1 MSVRWTEE
9 QKKVIEVR
17 NKNVLVSAAAGSGK
31 TAVLVERILSLL
43 CGEGENESP
52 LDVDRLLVVTF
63 TKAAAAEM
71 RERVSLALEKRL
83 EADPENEHLQKQ
95 QTLIHSAQITTI
107 DSFCQYVIRNY
118 FHQID
123 LDPAFR
129 IGDEG
134 ELKLLKADVVQE
146 LLEEHYASE
155 DPEDRERF
163 TAFVEAY
170 ATGKSDAALE
180 NLILQLYEFAISF
193 PYPKRWLEECKK
205 SYQVQTKEELESSS
219 WMQFLLSYVNQTF
232 VDLEQDVYRM
242 LEICRLPGGPYMYE
256 DAVQADLLQVQELL
270 ACDSYGRIQK
280 QLADL
285 SFARLSTKKD
295 PDVEEGQKNQIKGL
309 RESMKKSL
317 KSIKEKYFNS
327 SLTGV
332 LEVLQKAA
340 PTTEVLLSLTA
351 EFADRY
357 QEKKRL
363 KNLADFPDLEHLA
376 LEILVKDVQTD
387 AEGKLKVVPTDAAK
401 ELSARYAQIMIDEY
415 QDSNLIQEIILN
427 SVSRGQDIPNVFMV
441 GDVKQSIYRFRQ
453 ARPEL
458 FMEKYHTYPLTDEAA
473 EVRIDLHKNFRSRRE
488 VLDGTNYVFRKL
500 MTEAVGG
507 ITYDSAAALYLGAE
521 MPEPEEAEEILTE
534 EKSEKETLGE
544 NCGKS
549 QKRRINVP
557 ELLLIKKNKDT
568 LPETED
574 TDQAELTDREMEAQA
589 AADCIRR
596 VMEEGKVWDRDAGAF
611 RPVRYSDIV
620 ILLRSLTG
628 WGDVYA
634 RVLNA
639 AGIPAHTE
647 SRTGY
652 FTTIEIQTLLNLLR
666 IVDNPRQDIPLAA
679 VLKSMIGGFTDVEL
693 AKIKSA
699 YPDVKFHEACRRYA
713 GEEKTD
719 SLEAEEDKSKLVS
732 LEKEQKTV
740 KRQHAEYTIE
750 LQIQE
755 KLRSFYND
763 LRAYR
768 ERAEFLPIHELIEEL
783 LQTTGYGD
791 YLAAEPAG
799 AQREAN
805 VRMLIERAI
814 AFEKTSY
821 RGLFHFVR
829 YMEQL
834 QSYNEDFGE
843 AGILGENEDAVRIM
857 TIHKSKGLEFPIVI
871 VAGLGKSF
879 NRQDIR
885 SRVVIHPEL
894 GVGVDWVDSVLRTR
908 TASLPKRVIQKA
920 LDLEMLGEE
929 LRVLYVAFT
938 RAKEKL
944 ILLGSGANLDGK
956 MDSVLSFR
964 TISTA
969 GTYLDWVLP
978 AAGTGDSPFVTK
990 EVSLEGQTEEALT
1003 RQMLKE
1009 EQRESLER
1017 LEELPRADEE
1027 YAKLLEEQLAYTYPW
1042 QDDISLRG
1050 KFSVSEL
1057 KKMGQAEE
1065 EDEDTLLYPEKEI
1078 VPYIPRFMSEKEP
1091 VSGAARGTAYH
1102 RALECLDF
1110 RGLYHSEKVKEGLE
1124 RLVEKGRMTQEQADA
1139 VRPYDIYAFAQ
1150 TPLAKRMS
1158 AAQDREEFYTEQPF
1172 VIQMPARKLEIGCE
1186 SDEPILIQGIIDAY
1200 FYEKNENGENEIVVV
1215 DYKTDFVKEGGELLE
1230 KYKKQLDYY
1239 QIALERLTGKRVKE
1253 KIIYSFCLKEEIAL

>member
-9 QKKVIEVR
+9 QKKVIDVR
-17 NKNVLVSAAAGSGK
+17 DKNVLVSAAAGSGK
-31 TAVLVERILSLL
+31 TAVLVERILSLV
-43 CGEGENESP
+43 CGEGENETP
-52 LDVDRLLVVTF
+52 MDVDRLLVVTF

-71 RERVSLALEKRL
+71 RERVGLALEKRL

-134 ELKLLKADVVQE
+134 ELKLLKGDVVRE
-146 LLEEHYASE
+146 LLEEHYAAE
-155 DPEDRERF
+155 DPKERARF
-163 TAFVEAY
+163 TEFVEAY
-170 ATGKSDAALE
+170 ATGKSDVGIE
-180 NLILQLYEFAISF
+180 NLILQLYEFAVSY
-193 PYPKRWLEECKK
+193 PYPKRWLQECMEPYGAQTEEAVKH
-205 SYQVQTKEELESSS
+205 SP
-219 WMQFLLSYVNQTF
+219 WMRYLLNYVNQTF
-232 VDLEQDVYRM
+232 ADLEQEIYRM
-242 LEICRLPGGPYMYE
+242 LEICHLPGGPYLYE
-256 DAVQADLLQVQELL
+256 DAVQADLIQVQELM
-270 ACDSYGRIQK
+270 ACRSYEKIRER
-280 QLADL
+280 LESL
-285 SFARLSTKKD
+285 SFARLSAKKD
-295 PDVEEGQKNQIKGL
+295 PTVEEERKNQIKAFRDG
-309 RESMKKSL
+309 MKKSL
-317 KSIKEKYFNS
+317 KDLKEKFFR
-327 SLTGV
+327 LPLAGV
-332 LEVLQKAA
+332 LEVMQKAA

-351 EFADRY
+351 EFAERY
-357 QEKKRL
+357 REKKRL

-376 LEILVKDVQTD
+376 LEILVEDVETGED
-387 AEGKLKVVPTDAAK
+387 GKMKIIPTDAAR

-427 SVSRGQDIPNVFMV
+427 SVSRGQGIPNVFMV
-441 GDVKQSIYRFRQ
+441 GDVKQSIYRFRL

-458 FMEKYHTYPLTDEAA
+458 FMEKYHTYPQTE
-473 EVRIDLHKNFRSRRE
+473 EGTEIRIDLHKNFRSRRE
-488 VLDGTNYVFRKL
+488 VLDGTNNVFEKL

-507 ITYDSAAALYLGAE
+507 ITYDSAAALYPGAE
-521 MPEPEEAEEILTE
+521 MPEPEGEINT
-534 EKSEKETLGE
+534 
-544 NCGKS
+544 
-549 QKRRINVP
+549 P
-557 ELLLIKKNKDT
+557 ELLLLEKNKDA

-574 TDQAELTDREMEAQA
+574 ADQTELTDRELEAHA
-589 AADCIRR
+589 AADCIHR
-596 VMEEGKVWDRDAGAF
+596 VMREGKVWDRDAGDF
-611 RPVRYSDIV
+611 RPVRYGDIV

-639 AGIPAHTE
+639 SGIPAHTE

-699 YPDVKFHEACRRYA
+699 YPDGRFHEACMRYA
-713 GEEKTD
+713 GDVKED
-719 SLEAEEDKSKLVS
+719 S
-732 LEKEQKTV
+732 
-740 KRQHAEYTIE
+740 
-750 LQIQE
+750 QIQE
-755 KLRSFYND
+755 KLSTFFHK
-763 LRAYR
+763 LRTYR
-768 ERAEFLPIHELIEEL
+768 RRAEFLPIHELIEEL
-783 LQTTGYGD
+783 LEDTGYGD
-791 YLAAEPAG
+791 YLAASQAG

-894 GVGVDWVDSVLRTR
+894 GVGVDWVDTALRTR
-908 TASLPKRVIQKA
+908 TATLPKRVLQKA

-944 ILLGSGANLDGK
+944 ILLGSSAKPEEK
-956 MDSVLSFR
+956 MRKTLSFH

-978 AAGTGDSPFVTK
+978 AAGAADSPFAVK
-990 EVSLEGQTEEALT
+990 EVTPEGEVEEALAQ
-1003 RQMLKE
+1003 QMVKE
-1009 EQRESLER
+1009 EQKEAFARPSD
-1017 LEELPRADEE
+1017 LPGADEA
-1027 YAKLLEEQLAYTYPW
+1027 YAKLLEEQLAYVYPW
-1042 QDDISLRG
+1042 QADISLRG

-1057 KKMGQAEE
+1057 KKMGQTEE
-1065 EDEDTLLYPEKEI
+1065 EDADTLLYPAEDI
-1078 VPYIPRFMSEKEP
+1078 VPYIPRFMSDKEP

-1124 RLVEKGRMTQEQADA
+1124 QLVEAGRMTREQADL
-1139 VRPYDIYAFAQ
+1139 VRPYDIYAFAR

-1158 AAQDREEFYTEQPF
+1158 AARDRDEFHTEQPF
-1172 VIQMPARKLEIGCE
+1172 VMQMPARELGIDCE
-1186 SDEPILIQGIIDAY
+1186 SDEPVLIQGIIDAW
-1200 FYEKNENGENEIVVV
+1200 FYEKNEQGENEIVVV
-1215 DYKTDFVKEGGELLE
+1215 DYKTDFVKEGSELLE

-1239 QIALERLTGKRVKE
+1239 QQALERLTGKRVRE
-1253 KIIYSFCLKEEIAL
+1253 KLIYSFCLKEEVSVG

>member
-9 QKKVIEVR
+9 QKKVIDVR

-31 TAVLVERILSLL
+31 TAVLVERILSLV
-43 CGEGENESP
+43 CGEGEDEKP

-71 RERVSLALEKRL
+71 RERVGLALEKRL
-83 EADPENEHLQKQ
+83 EADTENEHLQKQ

-134 ELKLLKADVVQE
+134 ELKLLKGDVVQE
-146 LLEEHYASE
+146 LLEEHYGAE
-155 DPEDRERF
+155 DPEERARF
-163 TAFVEAY
+163 TEFVEVY
-170 ATGKSDAALE
+170 ATGKSDVAIE
-180 NLILQLYEFAISF
+180 NLILQLYEFAVSY
-193 PYPKRWLEECKK
+193 PYPKRWLAECMEPYRAQTEED
-205 SYQVQTKEELESSS
+205 LERSP
-219 WMQFLLSYVNQTF
+219 WMQFLMNYVNRTF
-232 VDLEQDVYRM
+232 ADLEQEIRRM
-242 LEICRLPGGPYMYE
+242 LDICHLPGGPYMYE

-270 ACDSYGRIQK
+270 SYRGYENIRER
-280 QLADL
+280 LTDL

-295 PDVEEGQKNQIKGL
+295 PNVEEERKNQIKAF

-317 KSIKEKYFNS
+317 KDLKEKFFNLP
-327 SLTGV
+327 LTGV
-332 LEVLQKAA
+332 LDVIQKAA
-340 PTTEVLLSLTA
+340 PTTAVLLSLTA

-376 LEILVKDVQTD
+376 LEILVEDVETGED
-387 AEGKLKVVPTDAAK
+387 SRMKIVPTDAAR

-427 SVSRGQDIPNVFMV
+427 SVSRGQGIPNVFMV
-441 GDVKQSIYRFRQ
+441 GDVKQSIYRFRL

-458 FMEKYHTYPLTDEAA
+458 FMEKYHTYPQSDEAA
-473 EVRIDLHKNFRSRRE
+473 EIRIDLHKNFRSRRE
-488 VLDGTNYVFRKL
+488 VLEGTNDVFEKL

-521 MPEPEEAEEILTE
+521 MPEPE
-534 EKSEKETLGE
+534 SG
-544 NCGKS
+544 
-549 QKRRINVP
+549 INVP
-557 ELLLIKKNKDT
+557 ELLLLEKNKDS

-574 TDQAELTDREMEAQA
+574 TDQAELTDRELEAHA

-596 VMEEGKVWDRDAGAF
+596 VMAEGKVWDREAGAF
-611 RPVRYSDIV
+611 RSVRYGDIV

-679 VLKSMIGGFTDVEL
+679 VMKSMIGGFTDVEL

-699 YPDVKFHEACRRYA
+699 YPDVKFHEACRKYA
-713 GEEKTD
+713 EKKKKENVKKQD
-719 SLEAEEDKSKLVS
+719 AKGKDAEC
-732 LEKEQKTV
+732 
-740 KRQHAEYTIE
+740 TIE
-750 LQIQE
+750 VQIQE
-755 KLRSFYND
+755 KLQIFFHN
-763 LRAYR
+763 LRTYR
-768 ERAEFLPIHELIEEL
+768 EHAEFLPIHELIEEL
-783 LQTTGYGD
+783 LRITGYGD

-799 AQREAN
+799 TQREAN

-834 QSYNEDFGE
+834 QSYKEDFGE
-843 AGILGENEDAVRIM
+843 AGILGENENAVRIM
-857 TIHKSKGLEFPIVI
+857 TIHKSKGLEFPVVI

-894 GVGVDWVDSVLRTR
+894 GVGVDWVDAELRTR
-908 TASLPKRVIQKA
+908 TASLPKRVLQKA

-944 ILLGSGANLDGK
+944 ILLGSAAKLEEKMGK
-956 MDSVLSFR
+956 SLSFR

-978 AAGTGDSPFVTK
+978 AVAGSGESSFEVKTVT
-990 EVSLEGQTEEALT
+990 LEGQTEEALI
-1003 RQMLKE
+1003 RQMEKE
-1009 EQRESLER
+1009 EQWEIFAHP
-1017 LEELPRADEE
+1017 EELPGTDEE
-1027 YAKLLEEQLAYTYPW
+1027 YAKLLEKQLSDTYPW
-1042 QDDISLRG
+1042 QEDITLQG

-1057 KKMGQAEE
+1057 KKMGQTEE
-1065 EDEDTLLYPEKEI
+1065 EDADTLLYPAEEI

-1091 VSGAARGTAYH
+1091 ISGAARGTAYH

-1110 RGLYHSEKVKEGLE
+1110 RELYHSEKVKEGLA
-1124 RLVEKGRMTQEQADA
+1124 RLVEEGRMTQEQADV
-1139 VRPYDIYAFAQ
+1139 VRPYDIYAFAR

-1158 AAQDREEFYTEQPF
+1158 AARAREEFHTEQPF
-1172 VIQMPARKLEIGCE
+1172 VIRMPARELEIGCG
-1186 SDEPILIQGIIDAY
+1186 SDEPVLIQGIIDAW

-1215 DYKTDFVKEGGELLE
+1215 DYKTDFVKDGGELLK

-1239 QIALERLTGKRVKE
+1239 QLTLERLTGKRVKE
-1253 KIIYSFCLKEEIAL
+1253 KIIYSFCLEEEIHALRLNPHNRLCIMSGEKTSACSSAQIDYYER

>member
-9 QKKVIEVR
+9 QKKVIDVR

-31 TAVLVERILSLL
+31 TAVLVERILSLV
-43 CGEGENESP
+43 CGEGEDEKP

-71 RERVSLALEKRL
+71 RERVGLALEKRL

-134 ELKLLKADVVQE
+134 ELKLLKGDVVQE
-146 LLEEHYASE
+146 LLEEHYGAE
-155 DPEDRERF
+155 DPEERARF
-163 TAFVEAY
+163 TEFVEVY
-170 ATGKSDAALE
+170 ATGKSDVAIE
-180 NLILQLYEFAISF
+180 NLILQLYEFAVSY
-193 PYPKRWLEECKK
+193 PYPKRWLAECMEP
-205 SYQVQTKEELESSS
+205 YRAQTENALEHSP
-219 WMQFLLSYVNQTF
+219 WMRYLLNYVNQTF
-232 VDLEQDVYRM
+232 ADLEQELYRM
-242 LEICRLPGGPYMYE
+242 IGICRLPGGPYLYE
-256 DAVQADLLQVQELL
+256 DTVQADVIQVQELK
-270 ACDSYGRIQK
+270 ACRGYEEIRERLES
-280 QLADL
+280 L
-285 SFARLSTKKD
+285 SFARLSAKKD
-295 PDVEEGQKNQIKGL
+295 PNVEEERKNQIKAF
-309 RESMKKSL
+309 REGMKKSL
-317 KSIKEKYFNS
+317 KDLKEKFFNLPLS
-327 SLTGV
+327 GV
-332 LEVLQKAA
+332 LEVIRKAA

-376 LEILVKDVQTD
+376 LEILVEDVETGED
-387 AEGKLKVVPTDAAK
+387 GGLKIVPTDAAR

-427 SVSRGQDIPNVFMV
+427 SVSRGQGVPNVFMV
-441 GDVKQSIYRFRQ
+441 GDVKQSIYRFRL

-458 FMEKYHTYPLTDEAA
+458 FMEKYHTYPQTDEGR
-473 EVRIDLHKNFRSRRE
+473 EIRIDLHKNFRSRRE
-488 VLDGTNYVFRKL
+488 VLDGTNYVFEKL

-521 MPEPEEAEEILTE
+521 MPEPE
-534 EKSEKETLGE
+534 SG
-544 NCGKS
+544 
-549 QKRRINVP
+549 INVP
-557 ELLLIKKNKDT
+557 ELLLLEKNKDA
-568 LPETED
+568 LPEAED
-574 TDQAELTDREMEAQA
+574 TDQAELTDREMEAHA

-596 VMEEGKVWDRDAGAF
+596 VMGEGKVWDRDAGDF
-611 RPVRYSDIV
+611 RPVHYGDIV

-699 YPDVKFHEACRRYA
+699 YPDVKFHEACRKYA
-713 GEEKTD
+713 EK
-719 SLEAEEDKSKLVS
+719 K
-732 LEKEQKTV
+732 EKENV
-740 KRQHAEYTIE
+740 KGKDAECTIE
-750 LQIQE
+750 VQIQE
-755 KLRSFYND
+755 KLQTFFHN
-763 LRAYR
+763 LRIYR
-768 ERAEFLPIHELIEEL
+768 QRAEFLPIHELIEEL
-783 LQTTGYGD
+783 LETTGYGD

-799 AQREAN
+799 TQREAN

-894 GVGVDWVDSVLRTR
+894 GVGVDWVDAAMRTR
-908 TASLPKRVIQKA
+908 TASLPKRVLQKA

-944 ILLGSGANLDGK
+944 ILLGSAAKLEEK
-956 MDSVLSFR
+956 MRKNLSFH

-978 AAGTGDSPFVTK
+978 AAAGAEDSPFAVE
-990 EVSLEGQTEEALT
+990 EVALEGQTEEALT
-1003 RQMLKE
+1003 RQILQE
-1009 EQRESLER
+1009 EQREAFLR
-1017 LEELPRADEE
+1017 PEELPGADEK
-1027 YAKLLEEQLAYTYPW
+1027 YAKLLEEQLSYIYPW

-1057 KKMGQAEE
+1057 KKMGQTEE
-1065 EDEDTLLYPEKEI
+1065 EDEDTLLYPAEDV
-1078 VPYIPRFMSEKEP
+1078 VPYIPRFMSDKEP

-1124 RLVEKGRMTQEQADA
+1124 KLVEEGRMTREQADV
-1139 VRPYDIYAFAQ
+1139 VRPYDLYAFAQ

-1158 AAQDREEFYTEQPF
+1158 AARDREEFHTEQPF
-1172 VIQMPARKLEIGCE
+1172 VIQMPARELEIGCE
-1186 SDEPILIQGIIDAY
+1186 SDEPVLIQGIIDAW
-1200 FYEKNENGENEIVVV
+1200 FYEKNEHGENEIVVV
-1215 DYKTDFVKEGGELLE
+1215 DYKTDFVKDGGELLK
-1230 KYKKQLDYY
+1230 KYRKQLDYY
-1239 QIALERLTGKRVKE
+1239 ELTLERLTGKRVKE
-1253 KIIYSFCLKEEIAL
+1253 KIIYSFCLKEEIHAE

>member
-9 QKKVIEVR
+9 QKKVIDVR

-31 TAVLVERILSLL
+31 TAVLVERILSLV
-43 CGEGENESP
+43 CGEGEDEKP

-71 RERVSLALEKRL
+71 RERVGLALEKRL

-134 ELKLLKADVVQE
+134 ELKLLKGDVVQE
-146 LLEEHYASE
+146 LLEEHYGAE
-155 DPEDRERF
+155 DPEERARF
-163 TAFVEAY
+163 TEFVEVY
-170 ATGKSDAALE
+170 ATGKSDVAIE
-180 NLILQLYEFAISF
+180 NLILQLYEFAVSY
-193 PYPKRWLEECKK
+193 PYPKRWLAECMEPYRAQTEED
-205 SYQVQTKEELESSS
+205 LERSP
-219 WMQFLLSYVNQTF
+219 WMQFLMNYVNRTF
-232 VDLEQDVYRM
+232 ADLEQEIRRM
-242 LEICRLPGGPYMYE
+242 LDICHLPGGPYMYE

-270 ACDSYGRIQK
+270 SCRGYENIRER
-280 QLADL
+280 LTDL

-295 PDVEEGQKNQIKGL
+295 PNVEEERKNQIKAF

-317 KSIKEKYFNS
+317 KDLKEKFFNLP
-327 SLTGV
+327 LTGV
-332 LEVLQKAA
+332 LDVIQKAA
-340 PTTEVLLSLTA
+340 PTTTVLLSLTA

-376 LEILVKDVQTD
+376 LEILVEDVETGED
-387 AEGKLKVVPTDAAK
+387 SRMKIVPTDAAR

-427 SVSRGQDIPNVFMV
+427 SVSRGQGIPNVFMV
-441 GDVKQSIYRFRQ
+441 GDVKQSIYRFRL

-458 FMEKYHTYPLTDEAA
+458 FMEKYHTYPQSDEAA
-473 EVRIDLHKNFRSRRE
+473 EIRIDLHKNFRSRRE
-488 VLDGTNYVFRKL
+488 VLEGTNDVFEKL

-521 MPEPEEAEEILTE
+521 MPEPE
-534 EKSEKETLGE
+534 SG
-544 NCGKS
+544 
-549 QKRRINVP
+549 INVP
-557 ELLLIKKNKDT
+557 ELLLLEKNKDS

-574 TDQAELTDREMEAQA
+574 TDQAELTDRELEAHA

-596 VMEEGKVWDRDAGAF
+596 VMAEGKVWDREAGAF
-611 RPVRYSDIV
+611 RSVRYGDIV

-679 VLKSMIGGFTDVEL
+679 VMKSMIGGFTDVEL

-699 YPDVKFHEACRRYA
+699 YPDVKFHEACRKYA
-713 GEEKTD
+713 EKKKKENVKKQD
-719 SLEAEEDKSKLVS
+719 AKGKDAEC
-732 LEKEQKTV
+732 
-740 KRQHAEYTIE
+740 TIE
-750 LQIQE
+750 VQIQE
-755 KLRSFYND
+755 KLQTFFHN
-763 LRAYR
+763 LRTYR
-768 ERAEFLPIHELIEEL
+768 EHAEFLPIHELIEEL
-783 LQTTGYGD
+783 LRITGYGD

-834 QSYNEDFGE
+834 QSYKEDFGE
-843 AGILGENEDAVRIM
+843 AGILGENENAVRIM
-857 TIHKSKGLEFPIVI
+857 TIHKSKGLEFPVVI

-894 GVGVDWVDSVLRTR
+894 GVGVDWVDAELRTR
-908 TASLPKRVIQKA
+908 TASLPKRVLQKA

-944 ILLGSGANLDGK
+944 ILLGSAAKLEEKMGK
-956 MDSVLSFR
+956 SLSFR

-978 AAGTGDSPFVTK
+978 AVAGSGESSFEVKTVT
-990 EVSLEGQTEEALT
+990 LEGQTEEALI
-1003 RQMLKE
+1003 RQMEKE
-1009 EQRESLER
+1009 EQWEIFAHP
-1017 LEELPRADEE
+1017 EELPGTDEE
-1027 YAKLLEEQLAYTYPW
+1027 YAKLLEKQLSDTYPW
-1042 QDDISLRG
+1042 QEDITLQG

-1057 KKMGQAEE
+1057 KKMGQTEE
-1065 EDEDTLLYPEKEI
+1065 EDADTLLYPAEEI

-1091 VSGAARGTAYH
+1091 ISGAARGTAYH

-1110 RGLYHSEKVKEGLE
+1110 RELYHSEKVKEGLA
-1124 RLVEKGRMTQEQADA
+1124 RLVEEGRMTQEQADV
-1139 VRPYDIYAFAQ
+1139 VRPYDIYAFAR

-1158 AAQDREEFYTEQPF
+1158 AARAREEFHTEQPF
-1172 VIQMPARKLEIGCE
+1172 VIRMPARELEIGCG
-1186 SDEPILIQGIIDAY
+1186 SDEPVLIQGIIDAW

-1215 DYKTDFVKEGGELLE
+1215 DYKTDFVKDGGELLK

-1239 QIALERLTGKRVKE
+1239 QLTLERLTGKRVKE
-1253 KIIYSFCLKEEIAL
+1253 KIIYAFCLEEEIHALRLNPHNRLCIMSGEKTSACSSAQIDYYER

>member
-9 QKKVIEVR
+9 QKKVIDVR

-31 TAVLVERILSLL
+31 TAVLVERILSLV
-43 CGEGENESP
+43 CGEGEDEKP

-71 RERVSLALEKRL
+71 RERVGMALEKRL

-134 ELKLLKADVVQE
+134 ELKLLKGDVVQE
-146 LLEEHYASE
+146 LLEEHYGAE
-155 DPEDRERF
+155 DPEERARF
-163 TAFVEAY
+163 TEFVEVY
-170 ATGKSDAALE
+170 ATGKSDVAIE
-180 NLILQLYEFAISF
+180 NLILQLYEFAVSY
-193 PYPKRWLEECKK
+193 PYPKRWLAECMEPYRAQTEED
-205 SYQVQTKEELESSS
+205 LERSP
-219 WMQFLLSYVNQTF
+219 WMQFLMNYVNRTF
-232 VDLEQDVYRM
+232 ADLEQEIRRM
-242 LEICRLPGGPYMYE
+242 LDICHLPGGPYMYE

-270 ACDSYGRIQK
+270 SCRGYENIRER
-280 QLADL
+280 LTDL

-295 PDVEEGQKNQIKGL
+295 PNVEEERKNQIKAF

-317 KSIKEKYFNS
+317 KDLKEKFFNLP
-327 SLTGV
+327 LTGV
-332 LEVLQKAA
+332 LDVIQKAA
-340 PTTEVLLSLTA
+340 PTTAVLLSLTA

-376 LEILVKDVQTD
+376 LEILVEDVETGED
-387 AEGKLKVVPTDAAK
+387 SRMKIVPTDAAR

-427 SVSRGQDIPNVFMV
+427 SVSRGQGIPNVFMV
-441 GDVKQSIYRFRQ
+441 GDVKQSIYRFRL

-458 FMEKYHTYPLTDEAA
+458 FMEKYHTYPQSDEAA
-473 EVRIDLHKNFRSRRE
+473 EIRIDLHKNFRSRRE
-488 VLDGTNYVFRKL
+488 VLEGTNDVFEKL

-521 MPEPEEAEEILTE
+521 MPEPE
-534 EKSEKETLGE
+534 SG
-544 NCGKS
+544 
-549 QKRRINVP
+549 INVP
-557 ELLLIKKNKDT
+557 ELLLLEKNKDS

-574 TDQAELTDREMEAQA
+574 TDQAELTDRELEAHA

-596 VMEEGKVWDRDAGAF
+596 VMAEGKVWDREAGAF
-611 RPVRYSDIV
+611 RSVRYGDIV

-699 YPDVKFHEACRRYA
+699 YPDVKFHEACRKYA
-713 GEEKTD
+713 EKKKKENVKKQD
-719 SLEAEEDKSKLVS
+719 AKGKDAEC
-732 LEKEQKTV
+732 
-740 KRQHAEYTIE
+740 TIE
-750 LQIQE
+750 VQIQE
-755 KLRSFYND
+755 KLQTFFHN
-763 LRAYR
+763 LRTYR
-768 ERAEFLPIHELIEEL
+768 EHAEFLPIHELIEEL
-783 LQTTGYGD
+783 LRITGYGD

-799 AQREAN
+799 TQREAN

-834 QSYNEDFGE
+834 QSYKEDFGE
-843 AGILGENEDAVRIM
+843 AGILGENENAVRIM
-857 TIHKSKGLEFPIVI
+857 TIHKSKGLEFPVVI

-894 GVGVDWVDSVLRTR
+894 GVGVDWVDAELRTR
-908 TASLPKRVIQKA
+908 TASLPKRVLQKA

-944 ILLGSGANLDGK
+944 ILLGSAAKLEEKMGK
-956 MDSVLSFR
+956 SLSFR

-978 AAGTGDSPFVTK
+978 AVAGSGESPFEVKTVT
-990 EVSLEGQTEEALT
+990 LEGQTEEALI
-1003 RQMLKE
+1003 RQMEKE
-1009 EQRESLER
+1009 EQWEIFAHP
-1017 LEELPRADEE
+1017 EELPGTDEE
-1027 YAKLLEEQLAYTYPW
+1027 YAKLLEKQLSDTYPW
-1042 QDDISLRG
+1042 QEDITLQG

-1057 KKMGQAEE
+1057 KNMGQTEE
-1065 EDEDTLLYPEKEI
+1065 EDADTLLYPSEEI

-1091 VSGAARGTAYH
+1091 ISGAARGTAYH

-1110 RGLYHSEKVKEGLE
+1110 RELYHSEKVKEGLA
-1124 RLVEKGRMTQEQADA
+1124 RLVEEGRMTQEQADV
-1139 VRPYDIYAFAQ
+1139 VRPYDIYAFAR

-1158 AAQDREEFYTEQPF
+1158 AARAREEFHTEQPF
-1172 VIQMPARKLEIGCE
+1172 VIRMPARELEIGCG
-1186 SDEPILIQGIIDAY
+1186 SDEPVLIQGIIDAW

-1215 DYKTDFVKEGGELLE
+1215 DYKTDFVKDGGELLK

-1239 QIALERLTGKRVKE
+1239 QLTLERLTGKRVKE
-1253 KIIYSFCLKEEIAL
+1253 KIIYSFCLDEEIHALRLNPHNRLCIMSGEKTSACSSAQIDYYER

>member
-9 QKKVIEVR
+9 QKKVIDVR

-31 TAVLVERILSLL
+31 TAVLVERILSLV
-43 CGEGENESP
+43 CGEGEDEKP

-71 RERVSLALEKRL
+71 RERVGLALEKRL

-134 ELKLLKADVVQE
+134 ELKLLKGDVVQE
-146 LLEEHYASE
+146 LLEEHYGAE
-155 DPEDRERF
+155 DPEERARF
-163 TAFVEAY
+163 TEFVEVY
-170 ATGKSDAALE
+170 ATGKSDVAIE
-180 NLILQLYEFAISF
+180 NLILQLYEFAVSY
-193 PYPKRWLEECKK
+193 PYPKRWLAECMEPYRAQTEED
-205 SYQVQTKEELESSS
+205 LERSP
-219 WMQFLLSYVNQTF
+219 WMQFLMNYVNRTF
-232 VDLEQDVYRM
+232 ADLEQEIRRM
-242 LEICRLPGGPYMYE
+242 LDICHLPGGPYMYE
-256 DAVQADLLQVQELL
+256 DVVQADLLQVQELL
-270 ACDSYGRIQK
+270 SCRGYENIRER
-280 QLADL
+280 LTDL

-295 PDVEEGQKNQIKGL
+295 PNVEEERKNQIKAF

-317 KSIKEKYFNS
+317 KDLKEKFFNLP
-327 SLTGV
+327 LTGV
-332 LEVLQKAA
+332 LDVIQKAA
-340 PTTEVLLSLTA
+340 PTTAVLLSLTA

-376 LEILVKDVQTD
+376 LEILVEDVETGED
-387 AEGKLKVVPTDAAK
+387 SRMKIVPTDAAR

-427 SVSRGQDIPNVFMV
+427 SVSRGQGVPNVFMV
-441 GDVKQSIYRFRQ
+441 GDVKQSIYRFRL

-458 FMEKYHTYPLTDEAA
+458 FMEKYHTYPQSDEAA
-473 EVRIDLHKNFRSRRE
+473 EIRIDLHKNFRSRRE
-488 VLDGTNYVFRKL
+488 VLEGTNDVFEKL

-521 MPEPEEAEEILTE
+521 MPEPE
-534 EKSEKETLGE
+534 SG
-544 NCGKS
+544 
-549 QKRRINVP
+549 INVP
-557 ELLLIKKNKDT
+557 ELLLLEKNKDS

-574 TDQAELTDREMEAQA
+574 TDQAELTDRELEAHA

-596 VMEEGKVWDRDAGAF
+596 VMAEGKVWDREAGAF
-611 RPVRYSDIV
+611 RSVRYGDIV

-679 VLKSMIGGFTDVEL
+679 VMKSMIGGFMDVEL

-699 YPDVKFHEACRRYA
+699 YPDVKFHEACRKYA
-713 GEEKTD
+713 EKKKKENVKKQD
-719 SLEAEEDKSKLVS
+719 AKGKDAEC
-732 LEKEQKTV
+732 
-740 KRQHAEYTIE
+740 TIE
-750 LQIQE
+750 VQIQE
-755 KLRSFYND
+755 KLQTFFHN
-763 LRAYR
+763 LRTYR
-768 ERAEFLPIHELIEEL
+768 EHAEFLPIHELIEEL
-783 LQTTGYGD
+783 LRITGYGD

-834 QSYNEDFGE
+834 QSYKEDFGE
-843 AGILGENEDAVRIM
+843 AGILGENENAVRIM
-857 TIHKSKGLEFPIVI
+857 TIHKSKGLEFPVVI

-894 GVGVDWVDSVLRTR
+894 GVGVDWVDAELRTR
-908 TASLPKRVIQKA
+908 TASLPKRVLQRA

-944 ILLGSGANLDGK
+944 ILLGSAAKLEEKMGK
-956 MDSVLSFR
+956 SLSFR

-978 AAGTGDSPFVTK
+978 AVAGSGESPFEVKTVT
-990 EVSLEGQTEEALT
+990 LEGQTEEALI
-1003 RQMLKE
+1003 RQMEKE
-1009 EQRESLER
+1009 EQWEIFAHP
-1017 LEELPRADEE
+1017 EELPGTDEE
-1027 YAKLLEEQLAYTYPW
+1027 YAKLLEKQLSDTYPW
-1042 QDDISLRG
+1042 QEDITLQG

-1057 KKMGQAEE
+1057 KKMGQTEE
-1065 EDEDTLLYPEKEI
+1065 EDADTLLYPSEEI

-1091 VSGAARGTAYH
+1091 ISGAARGTAYH

-1110 RGLYHSEKVKEGLE
+1110 RELYHSEKVKEGLA
-1124 RLVEKGRMTQEQADA
+1124 RLVEEGRMTQEQADV
-1139 VRPYDIYAFAQ
+1139 VRPYDIYAFAR

-1158 AAQDREEFYTEQPF
+1158 AARAREEFHTEQPF
-1172 VIQMPARKLEIGCE
+1172 VIRMPARELEIGCG
-1186 SDEPILIQGIIDAY
+1186 SDEPVLIQGIIDAW

-1215 DYKTDFVKEGGELLE
+1215 DYKTDFVKDGGELLK

-1239 QIALERLTGKRVKE
+1239 QLTLERLTGKRVKE
-1253 KIIYSFCLKEEIAL
+1253 KIIYSFCLEEEIHALRLNPHNRLCIMSGEKTSACSSAQIDYYER

>member
-9 QKKVIEVR
+9 QKKVIDVR

-31 TAVLVERILSLL
+31 TAVLVERILSLV
-43 CGEGENESP
+43 CGEGEDEKP

-71 RERVSLALEKRL
+71 RERVGLALEKRL

-134 ELKLLKADVVQE
+134 ELKLLKGDVVQE
-146 LLEEHYASE
+146 LLEEHYGAE
-155 DPEDRERF
+155 DPEERARF
-163 TAFVEAY
+163 TEFVEVY
-170 ATGKSDAALE
+170 ATGKSDVAIE
-180 NLILQLYEFAISF
+180 NLILQLYEFAVSY
-193 PYPKRWLEECKK
+193 PYPKRWLAECMEPYRAQTEED
-205 SYQVQTKEELESSS
+205 LERSP
-219 WMQFLLSYVNQTF
+219 WMQFLMNYVNRTF
-232 VDLEQDVYRM
+232 ADLEQEIRRM
-242 LEICRLPGGPYMYE
+242 LDICHLPGGPYMYE

-270 ACDSYGRIQK
+270 SCRGYENIRER
-280 QLADL
+280 LTDL

-295 PDVEEGQKNQIKGL
+295 PNVEEERKNQIKAF

-317 KSIKEKYFNS
+317 KDLKEKFFNLP
-327 SLTGV
+327 LTGV
-332 LEVLQKAA
+332 LDVIQKAA
-340 PTTEVLLSLTA
+340 PTTAVLLSLTA

-376 LEILVKDVQTD
+376 LEILVEDVETGED
-387 AEGKLKVVPTDAAK
+387 SRMKIVPTDAAR

-427 SVSRGQDIPNVFMV
+427 SVSRGQGIPNVFMV
-441 GDVKQSIYRFRQ
+441 GDVKQSIYRFRL

-458 FMEKYHTYPLTDEAA
+458 FMEKYHTYPQSDEAA
-473 EVRIDLHKNFRSRRE
+473 EIRIDLHKNFRSRRE
-488 VLDGTNYVFRKL
+488 VLEGTNDVFEKL

-521 MPEPEEAEEILTE
+521 MPEPE
-534 EKSEKETLGE
+534 SG
-544 NCGKS
+544 
-549 QKRRINVP
+549 INVP
-557 ELLLIKKNKDT
+557 ELLLLEKNKDS

-574 TDQAELTDREMEAQA
+574 TDQAELTDRELEAHA

-596 VMEEGKVWDRDAGAF
+596 VMAEGKVWDREAGAF
-611 RPVRYSDIV
+611 RSVRYGDIV

-699 YPDVKFHEACRRYA
+699 YPDVKFHEACRKYA
-713 GEEKTD
+713 EKKKKENVKKQD
-719 SLEAEEDKSKLVS
+719 AKGKDAEC
-732 LEKEQKTV
+732 
-740 KRQHAEYTIE
+740 TIE
-750 LQIQE
+750 VQIQE
-755 KLRSFYND
+755 KLQTFFHN
-763 LRAYR
+763 LRTYR
-768 ERAEFLPIHELIEEL
+768 EHAEFLPIHELIEEL
-783 LQTTGYGD
+783 LRITGYGD

-799 AQREAN
+799 TQREAN

-834 QSYNEDFGE
+834 QSYKEDFGE
-843 AGILGENEDAVRIM
+843 AGILGENENAVRIM
-857 TIHKSKGLEFPIVI
+857 TIHKSKGLEFPVVI

-894 GVGVDWVDSVLRTR
+894 GVGVDRVDAELRTR
-908 TASLPKRVIQKA
+908 TASLPKRVLQKA

-944 ILLGSGANLDGK
+944 ILLGSAAKLEEKMGK
-956 MDSVLSFR
+956 SLSFR

-978 AAGTGDSPFVTK
+978 AVAGSGESPFEVKTVT
-990 EVSLEGQTEEALT
+990 LEGQTEEALI
-1003 RQMLKE
+1003 RQMEKE
-1009 EQRESLER
+1009 EQWEIFAHP
-1017 LEELPRADEE
+1017 EELPGTDEE
-1027 YAKLLEEQLAYTYPW
+1027 YAKLLEKQLSDTYPW
-1042 QDDISLRG
+1042 QEDITLQG

-1057 KKMGQAEE
+1057 KKMGQTEE
-1065 EDEDTLLYPEKEI
+1065 EDADTLLYPSEEI

-1091 VSGAARGTAYH
+1091 ISGAARGTAYH

-1110 RGLYHSEKVKEGLE
+1110 RELYHSEKVKEGLA
-1124 RLVEKGRMTQEQADA
+1124 RLVEEGRMTQEQADV
-1139 VRPYDIYAFAQ
+1139 VRPYDIYAFAR

-1158 AAQDREEFYTEQPF
+1158 AARAREEFHTEQPF
-1172 VIQMPARKLEIGCE
+1172 VIRMPARELEIGCG
-1186 SDEPILIQGIIDAY
+1186 SDEPVLIQGIIDAW

-1215 DYKTDFVKEGGELLE
+1215 DYKTDFVKDGGELLK

-1239 QIALERLTGKRVKE
+1239 QLTLERLTGKRVKE
-1253 KIIYSFCLKEEIAL
+1253 KIIYSFCLEEEIHALRLNPHNRLCIMSGEKTSACSSAQIDYYER

>member
-9 QKKVIEVR
+9 QKKVIDVR

-31 TAVLVERILSLL
+31 TAVLVERILSLV
-43 CGEGENESP
+43 CGEGEDERP

-71 RERVSLALEKRL
+71 RERVGLALEKRL

-134 ELKLLKADVVQE
+134 ELKLLKGDVVQE
-146 LLEEHYASE
+146 LLEEHYGAE
-155 DPEDRERF
+155 DPEERARF
-163 TAFVEAY
+163 TEFVEVY
-170 ATGKSDAALE
+170 ATGKSDVAIE
-180 NLILQLYEFAISF
+180 NLILQLYEFAVSY
-193 PYPKRWLEECKK
+193 PYPKRWLAECMEPYRAQTEED
-205 SYQVQTKEELESSS
+205 LERSP
-219 WMQFLLSYVNQTF
+219 WMQFLINYVNRTF
-232 VDLEQDVYRM
+232 ADLEQEIRRM
-242 LEICRLPGGPYMYE
+242 LDICHLPGGPYMYE

-270 ACDSYGRIQK
+270 SCRGYENIRER
-280 QLADL
+280 LTDL

-295 PDVEEGQKNQIKGL
+295 PNVEEERKNQIKAF

-317 KSIKEKYFNS
+317 KDLKEKFFN
-327 SLTGV
+327 LPLIGV
-332 LEVLQKAA
+332 LDVIQKAA
-340 PTTEVLLSLTA
+340 PTTAVLLSLTA

-376 LEILVKDVQTD
+376 LEILVEDVETGED
-387 AEGKLKVVPTDAAK
+387 SRMKIVPTDAAR

-427 SVSRGQDIPNVFMV
+427 SVSRGQGIPNVFMV
-441 GDVKQSIYRFRQ
+441 GDVKQSIYRFRL

-458 FMEKYHTYPLTDEAA
+458 FMEKYHTYPQSDEAA
-473 EVRIDLHKNFRSRRE
+473 EIRIDLHKNFRSRRE
-488 VLDGTNYVFRKL
+488 VLEGTNDVFEKL

-521 MPEPEEAEEILTE
+521 MPEPE
-534 EKSEKETLGE
+534 SG
-544 NCGKS
+544 
-549 QKRRINVP
+549 INVP
-557 ELLLIKKNKDT
+557 ELLLLEENKDS

-574 TDQAELTDREMEAQA
+574 TDQAELTDRELEAHA

-596 VMEEGKVWDRDAGAF
+596 VMAEGKVWDREAGAF
-611 RPVRYSDIV
+611 RSVRYGDIV

-699 YPDVKFHEACRRYA
+699 YPDVKFHEACRKYA
-713 GEEKTD
+713 EKKKKENVKKQD
-719 SLEAEEDKSKLVS
+719 AKGKDAEC
-732 LEKEQKTV
+732 
-740 KRQHAEYTIE
+740 TIE
-750 LQIQE
+750 VQIQE
-755 KLRSFYND
+755 KLQTFFHN
-763 LRAYR
+763 LRTYR
-768 ERAEFLPIHELIEEL
+768 EHAEFLPIHELIEEL
-783 LQTTGYGD
+783 LRITGYGD

-799 AQREAN
+799 TQREAN

-834 QSYNEDFGE
+834 QSYKEDFGE
-843 AGILGENEDAVRIM
+843 AGILGENENAVRIM
-857 TIHKSKGLEFPIVI
+857 TIHKSKGLEFPVVI

-894 GVGVDWVDSVLRTR
+894 GVGVDWVDAELRTR
-908 TASLPKRVIQKA
+908 TASLPKRVLQKA

-944 ILLGSGANLDGK
+944 ILLGSAAKLEEKMGK
-956 MDSVLSFR
+956 SLSFR

-978 AAGTGDSPFVTK
+978 AVAGSGESPFEVKTVT
-990 EVSLEGQTEEALT
+990 LEGQTEEALI
-1003 RQMLKE
+1003 RQMEKE
-1009 EQRESLER
+1009 EQWEIFAHP
-1017 LEELPRADEE
+1017 EELPGTDEE
-1027 YAKLLEEQLAYTYPW
+1027 YAKLLEKQLSDTYPW
-1042 QDDISLRG
+1042 QEDITLQG

-1057 KKMGQAEE
+1057 KKMGQTEE
-1065 EDEDTLLYPEKEI
+1065 EDADTLLYPSEEI

-1091 VSGAARGTAYH
+1091 ISRAARGTAYH

-1110 RGLYHSEKVKEGLE
+1110 RELYHSEKVKEGLA
-1124 RLVEKGRMTQEQADA
+1124 RLVEEGRMTQEQADV
-1139 VRPYDIYAFAQ
+1139 VRPYDIYAFAR

-1158 AAQDREEFYTEQPF
+1158 AARAREEFHTEQPF
-1172 VIQMPARKLEIGCE
+1172 VIRMPARELEIGCG
-1186 SDEPILIQGIIDAY
+1186 SDEPVLIQGIIDAW

-1215 DYKTDFVKEGGELLE
+1215 DYKTDFVKDGGELLK

-1239 QIALERLTGKRVKE
+1239 QLTLERLTGKRVKE
-1253 KIIYSFCLKEEIAL
+1253 KIIYSFCLEEEIHALRLNPHNRLCIMSGEKTSACSSAQIDYYER

>member
-9 QKKVIEVR
+9 QKKVIDVR

-31 TAVLVERILSLL
+31 TAVLVERILSLV
-43 CGEGENESP
+43 CGEGEDEKP

-71 RERVSLALEKRL
+71 RERVGLALEKRL

-134 ELKLLKADVVQE
+134 ELKLLKGDVVQE
-146 LLEEHYASE
+146 LLEEHYGAE
-155 DPEDRERF
+155 DPEERARF
-163 TAFVEAY
+163 TEFVEVY
-170 ATGKSDAALE
+170 ATGKSDVAIE
-180 NLILQLYEFAISF
+180 NLILQLYEFAVSY
-193 PYPKRWLEECKK
+193 PYPKRWLAECMEPYRAQTEED
-205 SYQVQTKEELESSS
+205 LERSP
-219 WMQFLLSYVNQTF
+219 WMQFLINYVNRTF
-232 VDLEQDVYRM
+232 ADLEQEIRRM
-242 LEICRLPGGPYMYE
+242 LDICHLPGGPYMYE

-270 ACDSYGRIQK
+270 SCRGYENIRER
-280 QLADL
+280 LTDL

-295 PDVEEGQKNQIKGL
+295 PNVEEERKNQIKAF

-317 KSIKEKYFNS
+317 KDLKEKFFN
-327 SLTGV
+327 LPFTGV
-332 LEVLQKAA
+332 LDVIQKAA
-340 PTTEVLLSLTA
+340 PTTAVLLSLTA

-376 LEILVKDVQTD
+376 LEILVEDVETGED
-387 AEGKLKVVPTDAAK
+387 SRMKIVPTDAAR

-427 SVSRGQDIPNVFMV
+427 SVSRGQGIPNVFMV
-441 GDVKQSIYRFRQ
+441 GDVKQSIYRFRL

-458 FMEKYHTYPLTDEAA
+458 FMEKYHTYPQSDEAA
-473 EVRIDLHKNFRSRRE
+473 EIRIDLHKNFRSRRE
-488 VLDGTNYVFRKL
+488 VLEGTNDVFEKL

-521 MPEPEEAEEILTE
+521 MPEPE
-534 EKSEKETLGE
+534 SG
-544 NCGKS
+544 
-549 QKRRINVP
+549 INVP
-557 ELLLIKKNKDT
+557 ELLLLEKNKDS

-574 TDQAELTDREMEAQA
+574 TDQVELTDRELEAHA

-596 VMEEGKVWDRDAGAF
+596 VMAEGKVWDREAGAF
-611 RPVRYSDIV
+611 RSVRYGDIV

-679 VLKSMIGGFTDVEL
+679 VMKSMIGGFTDVEL

-699 YPDVKFHEACRRYA
+699 YPDVKFHEACRKYA
-713 GEEKTD
+713 EKKKKENVKKQD
-719 SLEAEEDKSKLVS
+719 AKGKDAEC
-732 LEKEQKTV
+732 
-740 KRQHAEYTIE
+740 TIE
-750 LQIQE
+750 VQIQE
-755 KLRSFYND
+755 KLQTFFHN
-763 LRAYR
+763 LRTYR
-768 ERAEFLPIHELIEEL
+768 EHAEFLPIHELIEEL
-783 LQTTGYGD
+783 LRITGYGD

-834 QSYNEDFGE
+834 QSYKEDFGE
-843 AGILGENEDAVRIM
+843 AGILGENENAVRIM
-857 TIHKSKGLEFPIVI
+857 TIHKSKGLEFPVVI

-894 GVGVDWVDSVLRTR
+894 GVGVDWVDAELRTR
-908 TASLPKRVIQKA
+908 TASLPKRVLQKA

-944 ILLGSGANLDGK
+944 ILLGSAAKLEEKMGK
-956 MDSVLSFR
+956 SLSFR

-978 AAGTGDSPFVTK
+978 AVAGSGESPFEVKTVT
-990 EVSLEGQTEEALT
+990 LEGQTEEALI
-1003 RQMLKE
+1003 RQIEKE
-1009 EQRESLER
+1009 EQWEIFAHP
-1017 LEELPRADEE
+1017 EELPGTDEE
-1027 YAKLLEEQLAYTYPW
+1027 YAKLLEKQLSDTYPW
-1042 QDDISLRG
+1042 QEDITLQG

-1057 KKMGQAEE
+1057 KKMGQTEE
-1065 EDEDTLLYPEKEI
+1065 EDADTLLYPAEEI

-1091 VSGAARGTAYH
+1091 ISGAARGTAYH

-1110 RGLYHSEKVKEGLE
+1110 RELYHSEKVKEGLA
-1124 RLVEKGRMTQEQADA
+1124 RLVEEGRMTQEQADV
-1139 VRPYDIYAFAQ
+1139 VRPYDIYAFAR

-1158 AAQDREEFYTEQPF
+1158 AARAREEFHTEQPF
-1172 VIQMPARKLEIGCE
+1172 VIRMPARELEIGCG
-1186 SDEPILIQGIIDAY
+1186 SDEPVLIQGIIDAW

-1215 DYKTDFVKEGGELLE
+1215 DYKTDFVKDGGELLK

-1239 QIALERLTGKRVKE
+1239 QLTLERLTGKRVKE
-1253 KIIYSFCLKEEIAL
+1253 KIIYSFCLEEEIHALRLNPHNRLCIMSGEKTSACSSAQIDYYER

>member
-9 QKKVIEVR
+9 QKKVIDVR

-31 TAVLVERILSLL
+31 TAVLVERILSLV
-43 CGEGENESP
+43 CGEGEDEKT

-71 RERVSLALEKRL
+71 RERVGLALEKRL

-134 ELKLLKADVVQE
+134 ELKLLKGDVVQE
-146 LLEEHYASE
+146 LLEEHYGAE
-155 DPEDRERF
+155 DPEERARF
-163 TAFVEAY
+163 TEFVEVY
-170 ATGKSDAALE
+170 ATGKSDVAIE
-180 NLILQLYEFAISF
+180 NLILQLYEFAVSY
-193 PYPKRWLEECKK
+193 PYPKRWLAECMEPYRAQTEED
-205 SYQVQTKEELESSS
+205 LERSP
-219 WMQFLLSYVNQTF
+219 WMQFLMNYVNRTF
-232 VDLEQDVYRM
+232 ADLEQEIRRM
-242 LEICRLPGGPYMYE
+242 LDICHLPGGPYMYE

-270 ACDSYGRIQK
+270 SCRGYENIRER
-280 QLADL
+280 LTDL

-295 PDVEEGQKNQIKGL
+295 PNVEEERKNQIKAF

-317 KSIKEKYFNS
+317 KDLKEKFFNLP
-327 SLTGV
+327 LTGV
-332 LEVLQKAA
+332 LDVIQKAA
-340 PTTEVLLSLTA
+340 PTTAVLLSLTA

-376 LEILVKDVQTD
+376 LEILVEDVETGED
-387 AEGKLKVVPTDAAK
+387 SRMKIVPTDAAR

-427 SVSRGQDIPNVFMV
+427 SVSRGQGIPNVFMV
-441 GDVKQSIYRFRQ
+441 GDVKQSIYRFRL

-458 FMEKYHTYPLTDEAA
+458 FMEKYHTYPQSDEAA
-473 EVRIDLHKNFRSRRE
+473 EIRIDLHKNFRSRRE
-488 VLDGTNYVFRKL
+488 VLEGTNDVFEKL

-521 MPEPEEAEEILTE
+521 MPEPE
-534 EKSEKETLGE
+534 SG
-544 NCGKS
+544 
-549 QKRRINVP
+549 INVP
-557 ELLLIKKNKDT
+557 ELLLLEKNKDS

-574 TDQAELTDREMEAQA
+574 TDQAELTDRELEAHA

-596 VMEEGKVWDRDAGAF
+596 VMAEGKVWDREAGAF
-611 RPVRYSDIV
+611 RSVRYGDIV

-679 VLKSMIGGFTDVEL
+679 VMKSMIGGFTDVEL

-699 YPDVKFHEACRRYA
+699 YPDVKFHEACRKYA
-713 GEEKTD
+713 EKKKKENVKKQD
-719 SLEAEEDKSKLVS
+719 AKGKDAEC
-732 LEKEQKTV
+732 
-740 KRQHAEYTIE
+740 TIE
-750 LQIQE
+750 VQIQE
-755 KLRSFYND
+755 KLQTFFHN
-763 LRAYR
+763 LRTYR
-768 ERAEFLPIHELIEEL
+768 EHAEFLPIHELIEEL
-783 LQTTGYGD
+783 LRITGYGD

-799 AQREAN
+799 TQREAN

-834 QSYNEDFGE
+834 QSYKEDFGE
-843 AGILGENEDAVRIM
+843 AGILGENENAVRIM
-857 TIHKSKGLEFPIVI
+857 TIHKSKGLEFPVVI

-894 GVGVDWVDSVLRTR
+894 GVGVDWVDAELRTR
-908 TASLPKRVIQKA
+908 TASLPKRVLQKA

-944 ILLGSGANLDGK
+944 ILLGSAAKLEEKMGK
-956 MDSVLSFR
+956 SLSFR

-978 AAGTGDSPFVTK
+978 AVAGSGESSFEVKTVT
-990 EVSLEGQTEEALT
+990 LEGQTEEALI
-1003 RQMLKE
+1003 RQMEKE
-1009 EQRESLER
+1009 EQWEIFAHP
-1017 LEELPRADEE
+1017 EELPGTDDE
-1027 YAKLLEEQLAYTYPW
+1027 YAKLLEKQLSDTYPW
-1042 QDDISLRG
+1042 QEDITLQG

-1057 KKMGQAEE
+1057 KKMGQTEE
-1065 EDEDTLLYPEKEI
+1065 EDADTLLYPAEEI

-1091 VSGAARGTAYH
+1091 ISGAARGTAYH

-1110 RGLYHSEKVKEGLE
+1110 RELYHSEKVKEGLA
-1124 RLVEKGRMTQEQADA
+1124 RLVEEGRMTQEQADV
-1139 VRPYDIYAFAQ
+1139 VRPYDIYAFAR

-1158 AAQDREEFYTEQPF
+1158 AARAREEFHTEQPF
-1172 VIQMPARKLEIGCE
+1172 VIRMPARELEIGCG
-1186 SDEPILIQGIIDAY
+1186 SDEPVLIQGIIDAW

-1215 DYKTDFVKEGGELLE
+1215 DYKTDFVKDGGELLK

-1239 QIALERLTGKRVKE
+1239 QLTLERLTGKRVKE
-1253 KIIYSFCLKEEIAL
+1253 KIIYSFCLEEEIHALRLNPHNRLCIMSGEKTSACSSAQIDYYER